1 MERGNNRLPL
11 LGQGGEQ
18 QTHAPEGPQRGLAA
32 SFLEGNLNVSEGEA
46 RERRPTSV
54 GAAGAGGG
62 GQGPSSSQGS
72 YSRETAVGERGA
84 ACRQREACRQLL
96 ADGVAET
103 GPRGASFQAGGP
115 CQRAAPGL
123 RSVRTSRQ
131 RCVILPV

>member
-1 MERGNNRLPL
+1 MEQGNNRLLL

-18 QTHAPEGPQRGLAA
+18 QTHAPEGPCSLLPRGEPECARGG
-32 SFLEGNLNVSEGEA
+32 SKGEETDFCGS
-46 RERRPTSV
+46 RE
-54 GAAGAGGG
+54 GAAGAGGD

-103 GPRGASFQAGGP
+103 GPRGASCQAGGP